1 MSIFEEAIEELDR
14 AEMTIM
20 SFVAR
25 TSDFPEDGSDED
37 FPDAVPMLLAVLRS
51 VSRVAGM
58 LKAIKEVDDEA

>member
-1 MSIFEEAIEELDR
+1 
-14 AEMTIM
+14 M

-25 TSDFPEDGSDED
+25 TSDFPEDGADED